1 VNPVLTGSLIT
12 GVRVRS
18 NAVAATQHRE
28 RAPGM
33 AEAKGGHSPESRQV
47 ALGTIHDVDG
57 DALSLA
63 EAKEVL
69 SRWA

>member
-1 VNPVLTGSLIT
+1 VLIGSPIT
-12 GVRVRS
+12 SVRVRS
-18 NAVAATQHRE
+18 NAVAATQHAE
-28 RAPGM
+28 RALGM
-33 AEAKGGHSPESRQV
+33 AESTAGHSPESTQA

-57 DALSLA
+57 DALSLV